1 MKVVLSYFCKQQL
14 PVQQDFNLLDGKL
27 NEIKTDAKAYRID
40 RLELLTKIN
49 DVATNAHPDAM
60 PHLIK
65 DSIELEMRKQDTI

>member
-1 MKVVLSYFCKQQL
+1 M
-14 PVQQDFNLLDGKL
+14 DGKL